1 MSLTTITS
9 FITSRALQVSL
20 ALAVGF
26 LIISYAAQTNRV
38 AGLQWDI
45 RSISDQIAEA
55 RQADKTQVSRYIEL
69 EDMSSLEE
77 FARTSGLVVSG
88 VATHIVPDH
97 DVAVHSAGL

>member
-1 MSLTTITS
+1 MSLTAITS
-9 FITSRALQVSL
+9 VVTSRALQVSL
-20 ALAVGF
+20 ALVVGF

-45 RSISDQIAEA
+45 RAISDQIAEA
-55 RQADKTQVSRYIEL
+55 RQTDKTQVSRYIEL
-69 EDMSSLEE
+69 EEMSSLEA
-77 FARTSGLVVSG
+77 FARMSGLVRAG